1 MSKKMK
7 SKKTILY
14 LLLLLIVP
22 LTTRAQFVNEL
33 NKSMYDAR
41 VKLVD
46 EFFSRFNG
54 TEKRKDIPSKS
65 KDARKKNLLMLL
77 NLANYKSA
85 NDAKLKV
92 ADSMMQQ
99 VIIHKVQLHY
109 ADSLWFAKVKCKGSY
124 KGKDTSFF
132 LYLTIEQRG
141 EDMYKWVIQKAEGKL
156 FELTPKI
163 KNERIMLMPDDHETR
178 FTSLHRITTD
188 YQKCVTNF
196 ANKYYQV
203 DPTTVFFTMVQTGLL
218 KIDFID
224 NVKLTFL
231 QIPEYAFCIEY
242 FDREGNNSGWLID
255 NLWKMSNDE
264 KEQFLNNIYTRPKSK
279 I

>member
-1 MSKKMK
+1 
-7 SKKTILY
+7 
-14 LLLLLIVP
+14 
-22 LTTRAQFVNEL
+22 
-33 NKSMYDAR
+33 
-41 VKLVD
+41 
-46 EFFSRFNG
+46 
-54 TEKRKDIPSKS
+54 
-65 KDARKKNLLMLL
+65 MLL

-99 VIIHKVQLHY
+99 VIIHQVQLHY
-109 ADSLWFAKVKCKGSY
+109 ADSLWFAKIKCKGSY

-178 FTSLHRITTD
+178 FISLHRITTD

-231 QIPEYAFCIEY
+231 QIPEYAFSIEY

-264 KEQFLNNIYTRPKSK
+264 KKQFLKTFIQDQKVRYEKNLFISRNVPDISFHLCSSSNDYHPKIWQLSFNLDGRR
-279 I
+279 